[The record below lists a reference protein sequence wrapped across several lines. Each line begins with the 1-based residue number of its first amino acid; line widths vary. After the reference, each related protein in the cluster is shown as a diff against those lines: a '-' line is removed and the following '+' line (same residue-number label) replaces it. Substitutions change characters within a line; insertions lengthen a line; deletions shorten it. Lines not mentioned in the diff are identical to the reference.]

1 MSLKLAAQYLQT
13 QGRGNDSQLMHISPR
28 ELKGLQALA
37 KAKGG
42 SLTMNPTTGLPEAGF
57 LEDVLPIA
65 GAAALMY
72 FAPMAAP
79 SIGAALG
86 IGEGALATGVG
97 MGLLSGG
104 ASAATQLLTKGNID
118 FGQTLKSGLIGG
130 ASGAAMQGLMGGT
143 APPTSDVST
152 LTPAAATYV
161 PSGGDPYMPAPASYI
176 PSGGDPY
183 MPAPNTAVLPANVIG
198 TPNVNEYGSF
208 ANFTEAKPSSG
219 TLLGQTPLDPT
230 KTGLSGKE
238 MLGYGLAGTAALSL
252 LGNQNQSK
260 IQSPSTTTQQIRPY
274 TYSQTRNPAY
284 GQPGQPYF
292 IQSYTAQPPYN
303 AAAGGLM
310 SLAGGGMGMDQNI
323 MYPGSQQMDG
333 RYAIPSQM
341 PQSSSVINAGYEPK
355 TDPFNGQMMA
365 SGGETK
371 SNPVSQNVLDYNKL
385 IADRATNEYVNSPQ
399 LSPFLSAPK
408 PAAPVTP
415 VTPEAPA
422 YDKGAAGLYQY
433 YLGRKPA
440 ESELAQW
447 NMDPNAMAT
456 PEQAN
461 YFNQFTSDELAKSKY
476 KTKGQDPFLGQS
488 AIPMSGPTSPL
499 TNSGLPQYTYNA
511 ATRSYVPVV
520 QSTPFNFNAPPPPP
534 SPMANNMD
542 MGGQGKAGGLMP
554 YDLGGYSDGGRLL
567 KGPGDGMSDNI
578 PASIGNKQ
586 PARLAD
592 GEFVVPADVVSHLG
606 NGSTDA
612 GAKHLYA
619 MMDKV
624 RTARTGNKKQGK
636 QIKSAKYLP
645 T

>member
-1 MSLKLAAQYLQT
+1 MSLKLAAQHLQA

-42 SLTMNPTTGLPEAGF
+42 SLTINPTTGLPEAGF

-65 GAAALMY
+65 GAAAMMV
-72 FAPMAAP
+72 FAPELAP
-79 SIGAALG
+79 MMGAGLG
-86 IGEGALATGVG
+86 FGEGALATGVG

-104 ASAATQLLTKGNID
+104 ASAATQLLTKGNVDIN
-118 FGQTLKSGLIGG
+118 QALKSGLIGG
-130 ASGAAMQGLMGGT
+130 ASGAAMQGLMGG
-143 APPTSDVST
+143 AAPTSDVST

-183 MPAPNTAVLPANVIG
+183 MPAPTTAAPPANAVG
-198 TPNVNEYGSF
+198 APNPNLNEYGSF

-219 TLLGQTPLDPT
+219 TLLGQTPVDPT
-230 KTGLSGKE
+230 KTGLSGNQ
-238 MLGYGLAGTAALSL
+238 MLAGGLGVTALLSL
-252 LGNQNQSK
+252 LGSQNQSK

-274 TYSQTRNPAY
+274 TYSQTRNPLY
-284 GQPGQPYF
+284 GTPGQPYF
-292 IQSYTAQPPYN
+292 TQSYTAQPPYN
-303 AAAGGLM
+303 AAEGGLM
-310 SLAGGGMGMDQNI
+310 SIGGQAQMP
-323 MYPGSQQMDG
+323 MYPGSQQIPSQ
-333 RYAIPSQM
+333 YATPSQM
-341 PQSSSVINAGYEPK
+341 PISSSALNASYEPK
-355 TDPFNGQMMA
+355 TNAYTGEMNLA
-365 SGGETK
+365 EGGK
-371 SNPVSQNVLDYNKL
+371 AQSNPVSQSVLDYNKL
-385 IADRATNEYVNSPQ
+385 IADRATQEYVNSPQ
-399 LSPFLSAPK
+399 LAAFSAAPK
-408 PAAPVTP
+408 PTAPVTP
-415 VTPEAPA
+415 VTPEAPV
-422 YDKGAAGLYQY
+422 YDKGVAGLYQY

-447 NMDPNAMAT
+447 NTIDPNAMAT
-456 PEQAN
+456 PESAA
-461 YFNQFTSDELAKSKY
+461 YFNQYTAGELGKSGY
-476 KTKGQDPFLGQS
+476 KPKGPDPFAAQ
-488 AIPMSGPTSPL
+488 ASPAGL
-499 TNSGLPQYTYNA
+499 LNPSGLPAGPQYTFNPI
-511 ATRSYVPVV
+511 TKQYVPSV
-520 QSTPFNFNAPPPPP
+520 APQMPIYSPPAPVM
-534 SPMANNMD
+534 PMD
-542 MGGQGKAGGLMP
+542 QGGGGAKGGLMP
-554 YDLGGYSDGGRLL
+554 YNLGGYSDGGRLL

-624 RTARTGNKKQGK
+624 RAARTGNKKQGK
-636 QIKSAKYLP
+636 QIKSEKYLP